1 MARAYE
7 YPVYTGRAV
16 TATSVDLINPA
27 FRHRRV
33 VGLGRRLLS
42 GLLSARI
49 SDSTV
54 LLGDVLQV
62 SRVQPD
68 SLKLELSRN
77 GTARGGEN
85 QMHYNLDSLHPTFA

>member
-1 MARAYE
+1 MALAYE

-16 TATSVDLINPA
+16 TATSVDLINHA

-54 LLGDVLQV
+54 LLGDDLQV
-62 SRVQPD
+62 SRVHTPLVHGAVT
-68 SLKLELSRN
+68 S
-77 GTARGGEN
+77 
-85 QMHYNLDSLHPTFA
+85 